1 MQNNQLSFSQ
11 AEYAKKKKTT
21 RRDVFLEKMEHV
33 VPWSRLVEVIEP
45 YYPKGVGRGRPPIGI
60 ERMLRMYCLQQ
71 WYGLADEAVED
82 AVYDSQALSSFMG
95 IDLSRESV
103 PDATTLMGFRH
114 LLEANDLTRAM
125 LVEVNAMLLERGLL
139 MTQGTLVDAT
149 LIAAP
154 SSTKNIDHARDPEM
168 HQTKKGNQWHFGMKA
183 HIGVDRDSG
192 LVHTVVSTAAN
203 VSDISQT
210 PELLHGQETEL
221 WADAGYVGV
230 DKREDMQAALIK
242 NEQTLSLKLH
252 VAKRRS
258 TITKMTEGWQK
269 AMAQAYEKLK
279 AQVRAR
285 VEHPFHVVKNL
296 FHYTKARYKG
306 IKKNDCQLNMLFAL
320 SNLYMVRE
328 EVCAQ

>member
-1 MQNNQLSFSQ
+1 M
-11 AEYAKKKKTT
+11 
-21 RRDVFLEKMEHV
+21 
-33 VPWSRLVEVIEP
+33 IEP

-210 PELLHGQETEL
+210 PELLHGQETER

-242 NEQTLSLKLH
+242 NEQTLTLKLH

-269 AMAQAYEKLK
+269 TMAQAYEKLK

-296 FHYTKARYKG
+296 FHYKKARNKG

-320 SNLYMVRE
+320 SNLYLVRE